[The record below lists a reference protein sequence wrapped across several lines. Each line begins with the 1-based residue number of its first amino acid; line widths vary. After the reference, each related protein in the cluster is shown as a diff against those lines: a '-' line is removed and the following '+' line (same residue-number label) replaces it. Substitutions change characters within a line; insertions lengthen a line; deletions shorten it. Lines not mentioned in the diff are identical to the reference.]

1 MHAIFYFTASGR
13 NRMTA
18 MAKVRLLAVLTMD
31 GCPAETTGLSGQ
43 WLGSDEYGIGALKEA
58 ATCVLTEDT
67 SLTLLS
73 SRMENTGD
81 SLNYLIEATEKTAG
95 IINGMIRMRL
105 VDEIILYL
113 LPVIAGNGRRL
124 FQSSLPESEWTCTES
139 KGWKDGM
146 VRVTYGRKTP
156 RQPVVMFKK

>member
-1 MHAIFYFTASGR
+1 
-13 NRMTA
+13 MTA

-31 GCPAETTGLSGQ
+31 GCPAETTGLSGR
-43 WLGSDEYGIGALKEA
+43 WLGSDQYGIGALKEA

-105 VDEIILYL
+105 VDEIILYMV
-113 LPVIAGNGRRL
+113 PVIAGNGSRL
-124 FQSSLPESEWTCTES
+124 FQSSLPESE
-139 KGWKDGM
+139 
-146 VRVTYGRKTP
+146 
-156 RQPVVMFKK
+156 

>member
-31 GCPAETTGLSGQ
+31 GCPAETTGLSGR
-43 WLGSDEYGIGALKEA
+43 WLGSDQHGIGALKEA

-73 SRMENTGD
+73 NRMENTGD

-105 VDEIILYL
+105 VDEIILYMV
-113 LPVIAGNGRRL
+113 PVIAGNGSRL
-124 FQSSLPESEWTCTES
+124 FQGSLPESEWTCTES
-139 KGWKDGM
+139 KRWKDNII
-146 VRVTYGRKTP
+146 RITYGRKTP
-156 RQPVVMFKK
+156 RQPVVVFKK

>member
-1 MHAIFYFTASGR
+1 
-13 NRMTA
+13 MTA

-31 GCPAETTGLSGQ
+31 GCPAETTGLSGR
-43 WLGSDEYGIGALKEA
+43 WLGSDQYGIGALKEA

-73 SRMENTGD
+73 NRMENTGD

-105 VDEIILYL
+105 VDEIILYMV
-113 LPVIAGNGRRL
+113 PVIAGNGCTYLRRL
-124 FQSSLPESEWTCTES
+124 CF
-139 KGWKDGM
+139 D
-146 VRVTYGRKTP
+146 
-156 RQPVVMFKK
+156 

>member
-1 MHAIFYFTASGR
+1 MHATFYFTASGR

-31 GCPAETTGLSGQ
+31 GCPAETTGLSGR
-43 WLGSDEYGIGALKEA
+43 WLGSDQYGIGALKEA

-73 SRMENTGD
+73 NRTEQTDD

-105 VDEIILYL
+105 VDEIILYMV
-113 LPVIAGNGRRL
+113 PVIAGNGSRL

-139 KGWKDGM
+139 KRWKDNII
-146 VRVTYGRKTP
+146 RITYGRKTP
-156 RQPVVMFKK
+156 RQPVVVFKK

>member
-1 MHAIFYFTASGR
+1 
-13 NRMTA
+13 MTA

-31 GCPAETTGLSGQ
+31 GCPAETTCLSGR
-43 WLGSDEYGIGALKEA
+43 WLGSDQYGIGALKEAATCVLGSDQYGIGALKEA

-105 VDEIILYL
+105 VDEIILYMS
-113 LPVIAGNGRRL
+113 RL
-124 FQSSLPESEWTCTES
+124 FQSSLPESEWTCTGS
-139 KGWKDGM
+139 RQWKDGM
-146 VRVTYGRKTP
+146 VRIAYGRKTP
-156 RQPVVMFKK
+156 RQRVVTFGK